1 MGLNSTKP
9 SLTNNKYSLTFS
21 STNNFYRGHS
31 IIHGNFRI
39 NSHTKLRIEKKI
51 RVDLIGQLIENKKST
66 LNLTK
71 KSLQSNNKNSK
82 IFFTYSFPLVTSHE
96 NGIARIIQNR
106 QINFPFRIP
115 LGINLPPSCEFTEFS
130 IIYYLDVYHD
140 ERLLPNIRKKIILAP
155 QAPLITIPL
164 PCKVTGCNDINMICS
179 LQKSFYSGRDGSI
192 ILLSISITN
201 PKQKQIQLVV
211 AQLMQ
216 IVSLNEIKFEN
227 EIFTYQLN
235 EINENT
241 QEIQINRI
249 CELNLPSNLPPTY
262 IPNENG
268 QPDNVPCIAITYELR
283 ITAQMKGATT
293 SNLRLS
299 VPIGIE

>member
-1 MGLNSTKP
+1 MGLNSTKS

-21 STNNFYRGHS
+21 STNNFYRGLS
-31 IIHGNFRI
+31 TIQGNFHI
-39 NSHTKLRIEKKI
+39 NSRTKLRIEKKI
-51 RVDLIGQLIENKKST
+51 RIDLIGQLIENKKISLNST
-66 LNLTK
+66 KRSSQLK
-71 KSLQSNNKNSK
+71 NNK

-96 NGIARIIQNR
+96 NGIARIIKNR
-106 QINFPFRIP
+106 QTNFSFRIP
-115 LGINLPPSCEFTEFS
+115 LGSNLPPSCEFTEFS
-130 IIYYLDVYHD
+130 IVYYLDIYHD
-140 ERLLPNIRKKIILAP
+140 ERLLPDIRKTIILAP
-155 QAPLITIPL
+155 PAPLITIPL

-179 LQKSFYSGRDGSI
+179 LQKSYYSGRDGSI
-192 ILLSISITN
+192 VLLSILITN

-227 EIFTYQLN
+227 EIFTNQLN

-241 QEIQINRI
+241 QENQINQT

-268 QPDNVPCIAITYELR
+268 QPDNVPCMAIIYELR
-283 ITAQMKGATT
+283 ITAQMKGTTT